1 MQTQREGPWRG
12 RQWSP
17 AGRSVGRRT
26 ECEKKHMED
35 AVVLWK
41 TCVEDLFGEGPP
53 CGLEGARAARGWRLA
68 GSGRVATRHSPR
80 LYEPGGWDD
89 HGRVRRKLLASR
101 ETRDALRRVG
111 EGSRTGKGGEKAQ
124 VARGPGSSGGEFAYA
139 MAFAIHIAI
148 AKPSSRCACSAQS
161 HSQQA
166 RTRDSGGP
174 QRPRVRTWTWRVT
187 GY

>member
-12 RQWSP
+12 RQSSP

-68 GSGRVATRHSPR
+68 ACRVGSPLATRHASTN
-80 LYEPGGWDD
+80 LEAGTTMDASDGS
-89 HGRVRRKLLASR
+89 RKLLASR

-111 EGSRTGKGGEKAQ
+111 EGSRTGKGGSEKAQ
-124 VARGPGSSGGEFAYA
+124 GGPGSSGGEFAYA
-139 MAFAIHIAI
+139 MAFAIHIAH
-148 AKPSSRCACSAQS
+148 R
-161 HSQQA
+161 
-166 RTRDSGGP
+166 
-174 QRPRVRTWTWRVT
+174 
-187 GY
+187 